1 MSTRRWIELSERYS
15 IGEFF
20 ADCALTY
27 AARRGVYR
35 DAWKEM
41 SLEDLVAGLRL
52 KAARVDAMI
61 RVNGD
66 VSKIIDDL
74 RDLAV
79 YAYFVF
85 AKLNNNGTRE

>member
-1 MSTRRWIELSERYS
+1 MSERAT

-20 ADCALTY
+20 ADCALSY

-52 KAARVDAMI
+52 KVSRVEAMLK
-61 RVNGD
+61 VDGD

-85 AKLNNNGTRE
+85 AKLNNDARE